1 MSIFLEFQEEGF
13 LILENFVSPTICD
26 QLRQQTA
33 KLVLEFEPQTI
44 KNIFTTNEQSR
55 ISNKYFFD
63 SSEKINFFFEESA
76 FDNEGNLRQSKELS
90 INKIGHALHE
100 LDNVFKGFSY
110 SNKIANLATEL
121 ALKNP
126 AIIQSMYI
134 FKQPNIGGEVNCHQD
149 STFLYTEPEPVIGL
163 WFALEDAT
171 IENGCLWA
179 IPKAHKLGLKSRFIR
194 ATDDTT
200 SFKILDNT
208 QWDLTKLIPL
218 EVKKGSLIVLH
229 GLLPHLSYA
238 NKSRFSRH
246 AYTLHLIDKSWNYAK
261 DNWLQRHN
269 LPLESLAIK
278 S

>member
-1 MSIFLEFQEEGF
+1 MYIFSEYQEQGF
-13 LILENFVSPTICD
+13 LILENFVSSIICD

-33 KLVLEFEPQTI
+33 KLVSEFEPQTV

-63 SSEKINFFFEESA
+63 SSEKINFFFEENA
-76 FDNEGNLRQSKELS
+76 FDNKANLCQSKELS

-100 LDNVFKGFSY
+100 LDSVFKNFSY
-110 SNKIANLATEL
+110 NNKIARLAIEL
-121 ALKNP
+121 GLKEP
-126 AIIQSMYI
+126 VIIQSMYI

-246 AYTLHLIDKSWNYAK
+246 AYTLHLIDKNWHYAK

>member
-1 MSIFLEFQEEGF
+1 MSIFSEFQEQGF

-63 SSEKINFFFEESA
+63 SSEKINFFFEENA
-76 FDNEGNLRQSKELS
+76 FDNEGNLCQSKELS

-100 LDNVFKGFSY
+100 LDIVFKAFSY
-110 SNKIANLATEL
+110 SNIIANLATEL

-149 STFLYTEPEPVIGL
+149 STFLYTEPEPVIGF

-171 IENGCLWA
+171 IENGCLWV
-179 IPKAHKLGLKSRFIR
+179 IPAAHKLGLKSRFIR
-194 ATDDTT
+194 STDDTT

-208 QWDLTKLIPL
+208 QWDLTKLTPL

-229 GLLPHLSYA
+229 GFLPHLSYA
-238 NKSRFSRH
+238 NKSTYSRH
-246 AYTLHLIDKSWNYAK
+246 AYTLHLIDKNWYYAK

-269 LPLESLAIK
+269 LPLESLFIK